1 MRVIRQISTSFFLFF
16 LCVLE
21 NYINTFISL
30 DYGFYV
36 FFVSLLY
43 IGIVM
48 FNQNLVLPIF
58 LTGILYDS
66 FFSTYYLGLYA
77 AIFIVIVV
85 LSNFLVTK
93 YRQSNIIYIVTIA
106 LCLLIYKAPLIIEF
120 EINYWL
126 SGYLLSIFVNLL
138 IFLFLKRV
146 IRVNV

>member
-30 DYGFYV
+30 DYGVYV